1 MLSEYVLCGGGYYV
15 KPGGT
20 SSGDATTAYANS
32 VFNILQAT
40 TANVSAL
47 MGANG
52 NKIVDKEV
60 KDMQFDL
67 YVNVYR
73 ST

>member
-1 MLSEYVLCGGGYYV
+1 
-15 KPGGT
+15 
-20 SSGDATTAYANS
+20 
-32 VFNILQAT
+32 
-40 TANVSAL
+40 

-73 ST
+73 STSPDPK